1 VLTLKGKSLIAT
13 LYIITNGG
21 IAIWE
26 SGPSERMGH
35 LKAQE
40 NEVSFSHVHLSASM
54 RSIRAK
60 REKLSYEAPK
70 KIMIL

>member
-1 VLTLKGKSLIAT
+1 VLITLKGKSLIAT

-26 SGPSERMGH
+26 SGPSESAWDD

-40 NEVSFSHVHLSASM
+40 NEVSFSHVHLSGFNAEHSC
-54 RSIRAK
+54 
-60 REKLSYEAPK
+60 EKGKVKL
-70 KIMIL
+70 